1 MDPITHTVLAVGSL
15 LVFFFVGEWIGGKK
29 KTDDVLEKT
38 VALTIETLE
47 RDGFIRTE
55 IDKDG
60 DVELIPISEL
70 ITDAVKDAKV

>member
-1 MDPITHTVLAVGSL
+1 MDPITHTALAVGSL

-60 DVELIPISEL
+60 DVEVIRISEL
-70 ITDAVKDAKV
+70 ITDAGKDAKV

>member
-1 MDPITHTVLAVGSL
+1 MDPNTHTLLAVGSL

>member
-1 MDPITHTVLAVGSL
+1 MDPITHTALAVDSL

>member
-1 MDPITHTVLAVGSL
+1 MDVFTHTALAVGSL
-15 LVFFFVGEWIGGKK
+15 LGFFLVGEWIGRKK
-29 KTDDVLEKT
+29 KTDDVLERT

-55 IDKDG
+55 IDQDG

>member
-1 MDPITHTVLAVGSL
+1 MDPITHTLLAVGSL
-15 LVFFFVGEWIGGKK
+15 LVIFFVGEWIGGKK

>member
-1 MDPITHTVLAVGSL
+1 MDPITHTLLAVGSL

-47 RDGFIRTE
+47 RDCFIRTE